1 MSNVTRFGP
10 QPLLD
15 NEIANKAYVDAGG
28 GGGGDK
34 ITLIG
39 FCGNHVTNPT
49 NDTTFAIINSW
60 VVTSFTGRN
69 TESLMQLAIDWD
81 LTIKRVLLRITINSE
96 NDDVIFGFRDDGVT
110 VASITVASSTTGQ
123 FDTGDL
129 TVLIL
134 SGSELNWIIDSAG
147 NTGNFGDYSLSAWG
161 FET

>member
-1 MSNVTRFGP
+1 MSHVTRFGAS
-10 QPLLD
+10 PLLD
-15 NEIANKAYVDAGG
+15 DEIATKAYVDAGG
-28 GGGGDK
+28 GGGADK

-39 FCGNHVTNPT
+39 FTGNHVTNST
-49 NDTTFAIINSW
+49 NQVDYAIINSW
-60 VVTSFTGRN
+60 VFTSFTGRS

-81 LTIKRVLLRITINSE
+81 LTLKRVLLRITVNSE
-96 NDDVIFGFRDDGVT
+96 SGDLDFGFRDDGVT

-134 SGSELNWIIDSAG
+134 SGSELNWILDSAG
-147 NTGNFGDYSLSAWG
+147 NSGSYGDLSLSAWG